1 MLVLNCVTKGDI
13 VSLLVNKIL
22 VKLSGEAGYLDREEF
37 IEYARKSG
45 SIRELTDRISSSG
58 KSVGT
63 SVNKPKVSLDKA
75 ELAFK
80 VRPAEIRRYYY
91 YRG

>member
-1 MLVLNCVTKGDI
+1 M
-13 VSLLVNKIL
+13 
-22 VKLSGEAGYLDREEF
+22 SGEAGYLDREEF

-45 SIRELTDRISSSG
+45 SIRDLTDRISSSG
-58 KSVGT
+58 KSLGT

>member
-1 MLVLNCVTKGDI
+1 M
-13 VSLLVNKIL
+13 
-22 VKLSGEAGYLDREEF
+22 SGEAGYLDREEF

-45 SIRELTDRISSSG
+45 SIRDLTDRISSGG
-58 KSVGT
+58 KSVGP

-80 VRPAEIRRYYY
+80 VSSAEILLLLLRMILAGDRQGQLGLH
-91 YRG
+91 RLQ